1 MKKGQSTV
9 FFSATLLP
17 VLYYKELLSGNLE
30 DYAVYV
36 QSPFPQEN
44 RLLLI
49 GGDVSS
55 RYTRRNVKEYEKV
68 ADYIEKM
75 VMGKQGNYMVF
86 FPSYQYLKEV
96 EEVWK
101 GRVEEKG
108 VCVSWIS
115 QGSRMVEEEK
125 EQFLHLF
132 EEERE
137 ESFVAFC
144 VMGGIFSE
152 GIDLKGEA
160 LIGAAVIGTGLPQ
173 VCNEREILKNF
184 YEAQGMD
191 GFAYAYRYPGMNKV
205 LQAAGRVIRTPE
217 DQGIVLL
224 LDERFLN
231 SEYKR
236 LYPLEWEEYEMCTL
250 SDTSRLLEEFWS
262 VLGKEPDKSGGR
274 RA

>member
-1 MKKGQSTV
+1 MAG
-9 FFSATLLP
+9 
-17 VLYYKELLSGNLE
+17 YLE
-30 DYAVYV
+30 AMVK
-36 QSPFPQEN
+36 
-44 RLLLI
+44 
-49 GGDVSS
+49 S
-55 RYTRRNVKEYEKV
+55 RK
-68 ADYIEKM
+68 
-75 VMGKQGNYMVF
+75 GNYLVF
-86 FPSYQYLKEV
+86 FPSYRMLLEV
-96 EEVWK
+96 YE
-101 GRVEEKG
+101 
-108 VCVSWIS
+108 I
-115 QGSRMVEEEK
+115 
-125 EQFLHLF
+125 FLELYGGDEAECLIQSPGMN

-137 ESFVAFC
+137 EFLRGFREESSAREKSRLGFC

-160 LIGAAVIGTGLPQ
+160 LIGAAVIGTGLSQ

-274 RA
+274 REN